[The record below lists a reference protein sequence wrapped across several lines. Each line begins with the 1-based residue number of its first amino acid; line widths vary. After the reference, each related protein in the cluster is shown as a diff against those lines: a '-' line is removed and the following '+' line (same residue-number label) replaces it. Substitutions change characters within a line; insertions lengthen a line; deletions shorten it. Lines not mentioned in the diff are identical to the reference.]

1 MIHNASIRR
10 RRAERAISG
19 LRSLVGLTMASPS
32 QAAVPPTLKAQLE
45 SGGFNYWKSGP
56 ANGHRAYLVR
66 HNPNGTVRRYR
77 IALWIRFGQA
87 RLAADLIESSAAF
100 RRDLARGSRRS
111 LTTRGD
117 ATPS

>member
-1 MIHNASIRR
+1 M
-10 RRAERAISG
+10 
-19 LRSLVGLTMASPS
+19 GLTMASPS

-77 IALWIRFGQA
+77 IALWIGFGQA

-100 RRDLARGSRRS
+100 RRDLAREITPILDNPWRRYAVVTPWADS
-111 LTTRGD
+111 WRAYVILTFRTQPR
-117 ATPS
+117 